1 MEVLASARLSF
12 RRCTA
17 IASSGLIAAL
27 VVLGALW
34 PSVAGAGAGAP
45 AGAAAACTRSAT
57 RPRNRAACSRSARA
71 CQTTATAATASTTT
85 NRLQRFTATVLSLF
99 QHEACAIGQAALAA
113 GVQPQIENLG
123 AQLRQRHR
131 HAVR

>member
-45 AGAAAACTRSAT
+45 AGAAAACARSAT
-57 RPRNRAACSRSARA
+57 RPRNRWFSADSCANRAACCRY
-71 CQTTATAATASTTT
+71 
-85 NRLQRFTATVLSLF
+85 
-99 QHEACAIGQAALAA
+99 
-113 GVQPQIENLG
+113 
-123 AQLRQRHR
+123 AQLSAIQPVIAINFDAQFDVRLGLFVSTPETPFANALDQRS
-131 HAVR
+131 